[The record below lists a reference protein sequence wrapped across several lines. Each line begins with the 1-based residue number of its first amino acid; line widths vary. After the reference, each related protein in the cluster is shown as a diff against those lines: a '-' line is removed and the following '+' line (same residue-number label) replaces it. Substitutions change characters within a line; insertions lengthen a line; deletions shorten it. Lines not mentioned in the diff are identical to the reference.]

1 MPEPPV
7 RPADELQA
15 ERLHTFAHDIKNRLG
30 SLWEA
35 VRMLR
40 SGPNDGIDPDE
51 LMTFAE
57 RGFFQAQRDL
67 EDLLDDFAVERGI
80 TADRSPFDLRKSLD
94 DALKNED
101 YRLKKK
107 GQRVEISGPAQ
118 VMTNG
123 DARLTTQL
131 LQALISNASKF
142 SSRDAVI
149 TIGVSNGIERGTVR
163 VTDSGCGLATEDL
176 QAVFKRYV
184 ILASRST
191 NGEPQSRGTL
201 ARAKQW
207 AEAQGGTLDAASD
220 GIGKGCVFTLR
231 LPGC

>member
-7 RPADELQA
+7 RAADSQQA

-30 SLWEA
+30 TLWEA
-35 VRMLR
+35 LRMLR
-40 SGPNDGIDPDE
+40 SGPIEGVDPDE
-51 LMTFAE
+51 LMSFAE

-67 EDLLDDFAVERGI
+67 EDLLDDFHVERGVSAER
-80 TADRSPFDLRKSLD
+80 TPFDMRKSLD
-94 DALKNED
+94 EALRNED
-101 YRLKKK
+101 YRLRKK
-107 GQRVEISGPAQ
+107 GQRVDVRGPAEAPAS
-118 VMTNG
+118 G

-142 SSRDAVI
+142 SPRDTV
-149 TIGVSNGIERGTVR
+149 IGVEFSNGGQGTTIR
-163 VTDSGCGLATEDL
+163 VTDSGCGLLPEDL
-176 QAVFKRYV
+176 AAVFTRYI
-184 ILASRST
+184 ILSSRST
-191 NGEPQSRGTL
+191 DGEPQSRGTL

-207 AEAQGGTLDAASD
+207 AEAQGGTLDVASE